1 MAAGENLLQDMT
13 AAGYIGTSWID
24 GVECDHVAVRQAD
37 VDWQVWIERGD
48 TPLPRK

>member
-1 MAAGENLLQDMT
+1 MAAGEDLLQDMT